1 MKPTGKELFFDNK
14 DMIVSKTDTK
24 GHITYGRL
32 E

>member
-24 GHITYGRL
+24 GHIETFA
-32 E
+32 